1 MKVIEEFE
9 SLLVVG
15 KVEEAILDVE
25 FLGLVNI
32 LMTKMGFKVIE
43 RESEVKWSNV
53 IEFKCIIKFFIYY
66 VIFE

>member
-43 RESEVKWSNV
+43 CESEVK
-53 IEFKCIIKFFIYY
+53 
-66 VIFE
+66 

>member
-32 LMTKMGFKVIE
+32 LMMKMGFKVIE
-43 RESEVKWSNV
+43 CESEVK
-53 IEFKCIIKFFIYY
+53 
-66 VIFE
+66 